1 MTKRKVIEK
10 TLTKIVI
17 GIFLLGLIFYI
28 IMSIYTKSWWSGFMT
43 GYFLIVLIWNIT
55 EYYEKYIKCKE

>member
-17 GIFLLGLIFYI
+17 GIFLLCFIFYI